1 MSGSSEGEGFWPG
14 FVDALGNIVIA
25 LIFVVLVLAIA
36 MSFSAQIFSKKL
48 AEKML
53 DEKLAAMAAAAK
65 ASGVAPG
72 SLAAPGMPPSDSI
85 ARTLIAVSGP
95 PAEKASGASTTMTS
109 ARGIELQF
117 DNAAVALDG
126 DATQALKTAIRKET
140 ASGAPVSS
148 VQIVAVGP
156 QMQLSE
162 QQRAA
167 FLRMMSV
174 RNEVLES
181 GIPPEKIEGRIDAKQ
196 PAAKPTVLVTF
207 NRGGR

>member
-36 MSFSAQIFSKKL
+36 MSFSAQIYSKKL
-48 AEKML
+48 AEQML
-53 DEKLAAMAAAAK
+53 QEKLAAMAVAAK
-65 ASGVAPG
+65 ASGASPG
-72 SLAAPGMPPSDSI
+72 GGAAPSMPPSDSVT
-85 ARTLIAVSGP
+85 RTLIAVARP
-95 PAEKASGASTTMTS
+95 PADKASAAPTSMTASN
-109 ARGIELQF
+109 GIELQF
-117 DNAAVALDG
+117 DSLAVTLD
-126 DATQALKTAIRKET
+126 DVATQALKSALRKEI

-148 VQIVAVGP
+148 VQIVALGP

-167 FLRMMSV
+167 YLRLMSV

-181 GIPPEKIEGRIDAKQ
+181 GVSPDKIQVRIDTKQ
-196 PAAKPTVLVTF
+196 PAEKPTVLLTF
-207 NRGGR
+207 SRGGT